1 MQYWRVPMQWWLH
14 LSSDFEPNSWT
25 FFNHFNHILYNMAL
39 WFSSSYN
46 AFIYRL
52 TYTEVTGFKEACNN
66 QKAIAM
72 YFSTT
77 ENFLF
82 HFLTVQ
88 SSARRW
94 RSSEKPFPPWIP
106 QLYCFPLGEH
116 VTISD
121 LPHPSL
127 VMVSPYVSL
136 FTFRTGWCVLALR
149 LHL

>member
-14 LSSDFEPNSWT
+14 LSSDFGPNSCT
-25 FFNHFNHILYNMAL
+25 FFNHFNHILYNIAI

-106 QLYCFPLGEH
+106 QCSLGQDIFWTVGLSGASAAHEE
-116 VTISD
+116 
-121 LPHPSL
+121 
-127 VMVSPYVSL
+127 
-136 FTFRTGWCVLALR
+136 
-149 LHL
+149 

>member
-1 MQYWRVPMQWWLH
+1 MQWWLH
-14 LSSDFEPNSWT
+14 LSSDFGPNSCT
-25 FFNHFNHILYNMAL
+25 FFNHFNHILYNIAI

-52 TYTEVTGFKEACNN
+52 TYTEVTGFKEACTN

-77 ENFLF
+77 EKFLF

-88 SSARRW
+88 SSAKRW

-106 QLYCFPLGEH
+106 QLIIYYEICSRRGVGEGGLRRVRVRAGGAGRAPVPQPALLRAPLPGN
-116 VTISD
+116 TN
-121 LPHPSL
+121 
-127 VMVSPYVSL
+127 
-136 FTFRTGWCVLALR
+136 
-149 LHL
+149 

>member
-1 MQYWRVPMQWWLH
+1 
-14 LSSDFEPNSWT
+14 
-25 FFNHFNHILYNMAL
+25 MAL
-39 WFSSSYN
+39 LFSSSYN

-52 TYTEVTGFKEACNN
+52 TYTEATGFKVAWNN

-106 QLYCFPLGEH
+106 QFPEGVF
-116 VTISD
+116 VTFARARASISEA
-121 LPHPSL
+121 PKAYAMPWL
-127 VMVSPYVSL
+127 VFLEGYPRKSY
-136 FTFRTGWCVLALR
+136 TTLR
-149 LHL
+149 K